1 MQGVSS
7 LVVPMLFAVAINR
20 QYPEREGAGLKVKKK
35 KKWGGGG
42 GGGLHYFNFKRSY
55 ESFDM
60 IVTGCNF

>member
-35 KKWGGGG
+35 IINEGGGACII
-42 GGGLHYFNFKRSY
+42 LTSR
-55 ESFDM
+55 E
-60 IVTGCNF
+60 VTSLLT

>member
-35 KKWGGGG
+35 NKWGGGG
-42 GGGLHYFNFKRSY
+42 GLALF
-55 ESFDM
+55 
-60 IVTGCNF
+60 

>member
-42 GGGLHYFNFKRSY
+42 GGGACIILTLR
-55 ESFDM
+55 E
-60 IVTGCNF
+60 VTSLLT